1 MNKNII
7 IIGGEPFS
15 VFFEL
20 LFKSIKLKKIKKPF
34 VLICSEKLLIS
45 QMKKLNY
52 NFKINS
58 INKTEIENAKI
69 LKNYINV
76 LDIKFEF
83 KKPFDRITYSSSK
96 YIKDCFVE
104 ALKLIKMGKSNVL
117 INGPISKR
125 HFLKKKFLG
134 ITEYI
139 AKKSNK
145 KGHEVMLIY
154 NKKLSVSPITTH
166 LPLRDVTK
174 NLSAKKIIH
183 NVSTINSFFRR
194 KIKIK
199 PKFAVTSLNPHGET
213 NKKFSEE
220 DKIILPAIKKLQKKK
235 INIKGPFSADTL
247 FLKKNIKKF
256 NVVIGMYHDQV
267 LTPIKTLHEFNAINI
282 TLGLPFL
289 RITPDHGPNNP
300 MLGKNQSSVT
310 SLLQIF
316 KFLRQISEN

>member
-1 MNKNII
+1 MNKNTVVVA
-7 IIGGEPFS
+7 GEPYS

-20 LFKSIKLKKIKKPF
+20 VFKLLKLKKITKPF
-34 VLICSEKLLIS
+34 ILVCSKNLLIS
-45 QMKKLNY
+45 QMKKLKY
-52 NFKINS
+52 NFKVN
-58 INKTEIENAKI
+58 EIKKNQKKNI
-69 LKNYINV
+69 KLLKNHINI
-76 LDIKFEF
+76 LDVNFNF
-83 KKPFDRITYSSSK
+83 KKTFDKISTRSSK
-96 YIKDCFVE
+96 YIENCFNE
-104 ALKLIKMGKSNVL
+104 GLKLIKTGEANTL
-117 INGPISKR
+117 INGPVSKK
-125 HFLKKKFLG
+125 HFLKKNFLG

-139 AKKSNK
+139 TKKSTKN
-145 KGHEVMLIY
+145 GHGVMLIY

-166 LPLRDVTK
+166 LPLRDVAK

-183 NVSTINSFFRR
+183 NVLTINSFFRR

>member
-7 IIGGEPFS
+7 IVAGEPYS
-15 VFFEL
+15 VFLEL

-34 VLICSEKLLIS
+34 ILICSKKLLSS

-58 INKTEIENAKI
+58 INKGETRDVKL

-76 LDIKFEF
+76 LDIKFHF
-83 KKPFDRITYSSSK
+83 KKTFDKITNNSSK
-96 YIKDCFVE
+96 YIENCFEEGLRLMKISE
-104 ALKLIKMGKSNVL
+104 AKIL
-117 INGPISKR
+117 INGPVSKKY
-125 HFLKKKFLG
+125 FLKKKFLG
-134 ITEYI
+134 ITEYL

-145 KGHEVMLIY
+145 KGREVMLIY
-154 NKKLSVSPITTH
+154 NKKLAVSPITTH
-166 LPLRDVTK
+166 LPLQDVKK
-174 NLSAKKIIH
+174 NISTKKIIQ
-183 NVSTINSFFRR
+183 NVLTINSFFLNKLKR
-194 KIKIK
+194 K
-199 PKFAVTSLNPHGET
+199 PKFAITGLNPHCET

-220 DKIILPAIKKLQKKK
+220 KKIILPAINKLKKK
-235 INIKGPFSADTL
+235 NININGPFSADTL

-289 RITPDHGPNNP
+289 RMTPDHGPNNS
-300 MLGKNQSSVT
+300 MLGKNKSNPT
-310 SLLQIF
+310 SLIETF
-316 KFLRQISEN
+316 KFLSQIREN